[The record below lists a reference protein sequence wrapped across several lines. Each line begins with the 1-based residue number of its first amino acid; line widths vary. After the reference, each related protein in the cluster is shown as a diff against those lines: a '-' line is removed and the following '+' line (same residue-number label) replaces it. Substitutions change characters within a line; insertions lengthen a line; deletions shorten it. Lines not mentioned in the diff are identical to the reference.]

1 MILFYVLTSCHY
13 NTALVSTKHTH
24 PPKCVRITIYVCGN
38 NMDASLYKKA
48 MINDR
53 MIRLV
58 SHDRFSLI
66 FSINTRVFGGRKLVG
81 RRQGENKVFKIVHYF
96 EEKSHFLWTHSIFY

>member
-1 MILFYVLTSCHY
+1 M
-13 NTALVSTKHTH
+13 N
-24 PPKCVRITIYVCGN
+24 
-38 NMDASLYKKA
+38 ASLYRKA

-66 FSINTRVFGGRKLVG
+66 FSINIRIFGGRKLLG
-81 RRQGENKVFKIVHYF
+81 RRQGENKLFKIVHYF
-96 EEKSHFLWTHSIFY
+96 EEKSHFFWIHSIFIDEVTILHVLRKD